1 MTKYPESVV
10 ATAFNKIDALAKAN
24 NPDLKTNLLAG
35 LTSTQRGDFKAY
47 VPDAG
52 TNTYTMYY
60 FYYNRHN
67 SNGNNSQ
74 MGENEFGVVRN
85 NVYKLQVTAC
95 GSLGEPEAP
104 ENPDH
109 PDEEEKAYF
118 TVSCH
123 VMPWTVRINNIEF

>member
-1 MTKYPESVV
+1 MRTINIHF
-10 ATAFNKIDALAKAN
+10 AAILAIILTACGSG
-24 NPDLKTNLLAG
+24 T
-35 LTSTQRGDFKAY
+35 